1 MKKPENMLNW
11 FAEDDT
17 KATSS
22 KQEHMN
28 TILNIFSIKVHGSP
42 ESSKAAL

>member
-1 MKKPENMLNW
+1 MLKW
-11 FAEDDT
+11 FAENDT
-17 KATSS
+17 KTTSS

-42 ESSKAAL
+42 ESSKAAI